1 MLASFSLYLAP
12 ECVYR
17 VGVALSPASV
27 LAALYELLVPTVLPT
42 HLVATYLLL
51 TAALIT
57 STSTQVTLALVY

>member
-1 MLASFSLYLAP
+1 M
-12 ECVYR
+12 YR

-27 LAALYELLVPTVLPT
+27 LAALGELLVPTVLPT

-57 STSTQVTLALVY
+57 STSTQVTLAG